1 MNNIEKDT
9 FQYVVDKFADIEVL
23 RYKVDGFE
31 NLTLKQK
38 LFIYYLSEA
47 AQEGRDILFD
57 QNYEHNLCVRRT
69 LEAIYENENINK
81 ADPQFLLFEE
91 YLKRVWFSNGIH
103 HHYSTDK
110 IEPLFNQAYF
120 EKLLAS
126 TNQALFPLQKG
137 ESFNDFS
144 KKITSIIFDKERD
157 KKRVNLAEG
166 KDLIATSAN
175 HYYKNVTQQEAEYF
189 YRNEAVPNNNDP
201 ISYGLNSRLE
211 KENGK
216 IVEKTWK
223 INGIYSRAIERI
235 IFQLNKSVEF
245 AENEQQK
252 EIIRTL
258 IDFYQTGNLKTFDKY
273 SILWVKDT
281 ASQIDFLNGFIETYG
296 DPLGIKASWE
306 AIVNFKNEDATLR
319 TKKISENAQWF
330 EDHSPVEKCFKKEKV
345 KGVSAKVI
353 TNAMLGGDSY
363 PATPIGINLPNSNW
377 IRQEYGSK
385 SVTIE
390 NITEAYDKASQGNG
404 FSEEFMW
411 SNHEIEMSA
420 KYGFIT
426 GNLHTDLHECVGH
439 GSGKLLEGVSPD
451 ALKAYDATIEEA
463 RADLFGLYYIA
474 DSKMVELGLLPNE
487 EAYKAEYYKFMLNGL
502 MTQLVRIKPNDCIEE
517 SHMRN
522 RQLIARWVFEKGQHE
537 NVVEFEKRDNKT
549 FVVIND
555 YGKLRV
561 LFGQLLAEIQRVK
574 SEGDYDT
581 AKRLIETYGIKI
593 DTELHSEILRRYQRL
608 NIRPYRGFINPL
620 YVLKKDKKGDIQDVI
635 PTYNETFIEQMMR
648 YSKTKSYLPTYN

>member
-57 QNYEHNLCVRRT
+57 QNYEHNLCIRRT

-110 IEPLFNQAYF
+110 IEPLFSQAYF

-451 ALKAYDATIEEA
+451 ALKAYGATIEEA

-502 MTQLVRIKPNDCIEE
+502 MTQLVRIQPNDCIEE

-593 DTELHSEILRRYQRL
+593 DPELHSEILRRYQRL

>member
-110 IEPLFNQAYF
+110 IEPLFSQAYF

-451 ALKAYDATIEEA
+451 ALKAYGATIEEA

-502 MTQLVRIKPNDCIEE
+502 MTQLVRIQPNDCIEE

-593 DTELHSEILRRYQRL
+593 DPELHSEILRRYQRL

>member
-451 ALKAYDATIEEA
+451 ALKAYGATIEEA

-502 MTQLVRIKPNDCIEE
+502 MTQLVRIQPNDCIEE

-593 DTELHSEILRRYQRL
+593 DPELHSEILRRYQRL